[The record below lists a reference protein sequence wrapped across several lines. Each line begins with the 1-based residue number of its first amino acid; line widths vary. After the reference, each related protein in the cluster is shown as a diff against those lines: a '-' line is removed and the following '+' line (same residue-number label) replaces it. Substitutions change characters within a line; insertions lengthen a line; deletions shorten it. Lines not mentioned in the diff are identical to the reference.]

1 MPVTIVSL
9 LPTEHA
15 GDKAGRGG
23 SKTEDALR
31 VMFKGDMSQNFN
43 VCGEGFGDFVFFF
56 FFTLTNDD

>member
-1 MPVTIVSL
+1 MPVTIVSS

-15 GDKAGRGG
+15 GDKEDRGG

-43 VCGEGFGDFVFFF
+43 VCGERFGIFFF
-56 FFTLTNDD
+56 FFLNPDK